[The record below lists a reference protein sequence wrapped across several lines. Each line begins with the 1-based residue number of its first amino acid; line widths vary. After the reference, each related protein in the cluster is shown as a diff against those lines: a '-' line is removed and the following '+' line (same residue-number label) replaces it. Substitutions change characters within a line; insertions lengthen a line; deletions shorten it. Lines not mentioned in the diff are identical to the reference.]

1 MLAIAYAHQ
10 FVKLCFALQA
20 IAEIGIGAARLR
32 RPARFGHGGE
42 ARQHQILHRCCILY
56 PFRPEIGLHAEIFCL
71 QIGRHIFGGHIII
84 YRLYGL
90 RAVALRARLRGE
102 RRLAAVDVIG
112 NLRRK
117 DCVEPAPCGIA
128 CRAVRAN
135 PSHYGD
141 VLAKRLRVAV
151 QHFVPENQLA
161 LLFQRLPGDVLLQ
174 FMIKVDLQVA
184 ILFRA
189 YLFQTRL
196 AQRVALPLVCG
207 TFVAAEMNVTE
218 GEKRGELVNH
228 VAGKLHGA
236 RLRHIDHVGRNAL
249 PQPHLVR
256 LLGVAGKKLGISR
269 NGGLRMARNVHL
281 GNNLNET
288 RGGISHNLL
297 DIFVRIKAAVTLPVG
312 LNVAPAEH
320 LAVAPCAHFREARI
334 FLYLYAPALVFGQ
347 MPVEAVHFINRH
359 QVEHALYGFF
369 SIEMAALIEHEAAPG
384 KARGIADAHV
394 GDGPNRFYVRA
405 GLPCHDGAGKQL
417 LESLKGI
424 EETGRL
430 CGRDAHL
437 AARHLERICLACQGC
452 IERERHRGGTLPRA
466 LHVHGR
472 GGAKLMGETAHHS
485 LNLCRSFRVQAYGKF
500 LRETARA
507 AALLHV
513 LGQRNERKRGN
524 GRTRGLA
531 DIKQGRQKEKAC
543 LHGKG

>member
-1 MLAIAYAHQ
+1 
-10 FVKLCFALQA
+10 
-20 IAEIGIGAARLR
+20 
-32 RPARFGHGGE
+32 
-42 ARQHQILHRCCILY
+42 
-56 PFRPEIGLHAEIFCL
+56 
-71 QIGRHIFGGHIII
+71 
-84 YRLYGL
+84 
-90 RAVALRARLRGE
+90 
-102 RRLAAVDVIG
+102 
-112 NLRRK
+112 
-117 DCVEPAPCGIA
+117 
-128 CRAVRAN
+128 
-135 PSHYGD
+135 
-141 VLAKRLRVAV
+141 
-151 QHFVPENQLA
+151 
-161 LLFQRLPGDVLLQ
+161 
-174 FMIKVDLQVA
+174 MIKVYLQIAVF
-184 ILFRA
+184 FRPN
-189 YLFQTRL
+189 LFQPCLT
-196 AQRVALPLVCG
+196 QSIALPFVRR
-207 TFVAAEMNVTE
+207 TFVASEMNVAE
-218 GEKRGELVNH
+218 GEKRGKFVNH

-236 RLRHIDHVGRNAL
+236 RLRHINHIGRNAL

-256 LLGVAGKKLGISR
+256 LLGVAGKKFGIGR
-269 NGGLRMARNVHL
+269 HGGLRVARNVYFGHYLDKAL
-281 GNNLNET
+281 G
-288 RGGISHNLL
+288 GVGHNLFNV
-297 DIFVRIKAAVTLPVG
+297 FVRIKAAVTLPVG
-312 LNVAPAEH
+312 LHVAPAEH

-394 GDGPNRFYVRA
+394 GDGPNLFYVHA

-513 LGQRNERKRGN
+513 LGQRNERK
-524 GRTRGLA
+524 
-531 DIKQGRQKEKAC
+531 
-543 LHGKG
+543 